1 MVKKQAETP
10 IEEEKTKRGS
20 FKKALIKLL
29 ALFILA
35 AAAYGLWKNP
45 ALIGK
50 AKSLFSSQPKVDVY
64 QQQIDA
70 LTMQMQSL
78 QQQLAV
84 TKAQIKMPDLSAF
97 DERIKGIEKMNLNVI
112 DSKAD
117 VATVLGVV
125 TRMDKAEQKLDKLT
139 AVTDDSAL
147 VLTGVLLV
155 KDSAERGGN
164 FEYEVEV
171 LSNIA
176 ADNPQMAKEV
186 QNLVPFAKDG
196 ISSELELVKEFDVI
210 YADLLDKQKTDFDKT
225 WKERLNTKLSEI
237 VQIKKTNEKA
247 PEFSADKNFENIKQY
262 VDAGELFKAASL
274 LMLPENQEWMQN
286 EALQQWVKK
295 VQAREDFYDLIEDLS
310 ASSLAALKVNFLKK
324 KGN

>member
-10 IEEEKTKRGS
+10 IEEEKVKRGS

-29 ALFILA
+29 VLFILA
-35 AAAYGLWKNP
+35 AAAYGAWKNP
-45 ALIGK
+45 ALIDK
-50 AKSLFSSQPKVDVY
+50 AKGLFSSQPKVDVY

-70 LTMQMQSL
+70 LTMQIQSL

-176 ADNPQMAKEV
+176 ANNPQMAKEV
-186 QNLVPFAKDG
+186 QKLVSFAKDG

-210 YADLLDKQKTDFDKT
+210 YADLLDKQKTVFDKT

-295 VQAREDFYDLIEDLS
+295 VQAREEFYDLVEDLS

>member
-10 IEEEKTKRGS
+10 IKEGKVKRGS

-29 ALFILA
+29 VLFILA
-35 AAAYGLWKNP
+35 AAAYGAWKNP
-45 ALIGK
+45 ALIDK
-50 AKSLFSSQPKVDVY
+50 AKGLFSSQPKVDVY

-70 LTMQMQSL
+70 LTMQIQSL

-84 TKAQIKMPDLSAF
+84 TKAQIKEPDLSAF

-176 ADNPQMAKEV
+176 ANNPQMAKEV
-186 QNLVPFAKDG
+186 QKLVSFAKDG

-210 YADLLDKQKTDFDKT
+210 YADLLDKQKTVFDKT

-295 VQAREDFYDLIEDLS
+295 VQAREEFYDLVEDLS

>member
-10 IEEEKTKRGS
+10 IEEEKVKRGS

-29 ALFILA
+29 VLFILA
-35 AAAYGLWKNP
+35 AAAYGAWKNP
-45 ALIGK
+45 ALIDKVKG
-50 AKSLFSSQPKVDVY
+50 LFSSQPKVDVY

-78 QQQLAV
+78 QQQLAA
-84 TKAQIKMPDLSAF
+84 TKAQIKEPDLSAF

-139 AVTDDSAL
+139 AVTDNSAL

-186 QNLVPFAKDG
+186 QNLVPFAKEG
-196 ISSELELVKEFDVI
+196 ISSELELVKDFDAI
-210 YADLLDKQKTDFDKT
+210 YANLLDKQKTDFDKT

-237 VQIKKTNEKA
+237 VQIKKTNENA
-247 PEFSADKNFENIKQY
+247 PEFSADKNLENIKKY
-262 VDAGELFKAASL
+262 VDAGELSKAASL
-274 LMLPENQEWMQN
+274 LMLPENQEWVQN

-295 VQAREDFYDLIEDLS
+295 VQAREEFYDLIEDLS

>member
-1 MVKKQAETP
+1 MAKKQAETP
-10 IEEEKTKRGS
+10 IEEEKVKRGS

-29 ALFILA
+29 VLFILA
-35 AAAYGLWKNP
+35 AAAYGAWKNP
-45 ALIGK
+45 ALIDK
-50 AKSLFSSQPKVDVY
+50 AKGLFSSQPKVDVY

-70 LTMQMQSL
+70 LTMQIQSL

-176 ADNPQMAKEV
+176 ANNPQMAKEV
-186 QNLVPFAKDG
+186 QKLVSFAKDG

-210 YADLLDKQKTDFDKT
+210 YADLLDKQKTVFDKT

-295 VQAREDFYDLIEDLS
+295 VQAREEFYDLVEDLS

>member
-10 IEEEKTKRGS
+10 IEEEKVKHGS
-20 FKKALIKLL
+20 FKKALVKLL
-29 ALFILA
+29 VLFILA
-35 AAAYGLWKNP
+35 AAAYGIWKNP
-45 ALIGK
+45 ALIDE
-50 AKSLFSSQPKVDVY
+50 AKSLFSRQPKEDVY

-78 QQQLAV
+78 QQQLAA
-84 TKAQIKMPDLSAF
+84 TRAQIKEPDLSAF

-176 ADNPQMAKEV
+176 AENPQMAKEV
-186 QNLVPFAKDG
+186 QNLVPFAKEG
-196 ISSELELVKEFDVI
+196 ISSELDLVKEFDEI
-210 YADLLDKQKTDFDKT
+210 YTNLWEQQKTDFDKT

-237 VQIKKTNEKA
+237 VQIKKTNENA
-247 PEFSADKNFENIKQY
+247 PEFSADKKLENIKQY
-262 VDAGELFKAASL
+262 VDDGELFKAASL

-286 EALQQWVKK
+286 EVLQQWVKK
-295 VQAREDFYDLIEDLS
+295 VQAREEFYDLIEDLS

>member
-10 IEEEKTKRGS
+10 IKEEKVKRGS

-29 ALFILA
+29 VLLILA

-45 ALIGK
+45 ALIDK
-50 AKSLFSSQPKVDVY
+50 AKSMFSHQPKVDLY

-70 LTMQMQSL
+70 LTMQMQAL
-78 QQQLAV
+78 QQQLAA
-84 TKAQIKMPDLSAF
+84 TKAQIKEPDLSGLEA
-97 DERIKGIEKMNLNVI
+97 RIRDIKKMNLNVI

-186 QNLVPFAKDG
+186 QKFVPFAKEG

-210 YADLLDKQKTDFDKT
+210 YANLLDKQKTDFDKT

-247 PEFSADKNFENIKQY
+247 PEFSADKNLENIKQY
-262 VDAGELFKAASL
+262 VDAGELLRAVSL
-274 LMLPENQEWMQN
+274 LKKPKNQEWMQS

-295 VQAREDFYDLIEDLS
+295 VQAREEFYDLVEDLS

>member
-10 IEEEKTKRGS
+10 IEEEKVKHGS
-20 FKKALIKLL
+20 FKKALVKLL
-29 ALFILA
+29 VLFILA
-35 AAAYGLWKNP
+35 AAAYGIWKNP
-45 ALIGK
+45 ALIDE
-50 AKSLFSSQPKVDVY
+50 ARSLFSHQPKEDVY

-78 QQQLAV
+78 QQQLAA
-84 TKAQIKMPDLSAF
+84 TRAQVKEPDLSGLEA
-97 DERIKGIEKMNLNVI
+97 RIREIKKMNLNII

-176 ADNPQMAKEV
+176 AENPQMAKEV
-186 QNLVPFAKDG
+186 QNLVHFAKDG
-196 ISSELELVKEFDVI
+196 ISSELDLVKEFDEI
-210 YADLLDKQKTDFDKT
+210 YTNLWEQQKTDFDKT

-237 VQIKKTNEKA
+237 VQIKKTNENA
-247 PEFSADKNFENIKQY
+247 PEFSADKKLENIKQY
-262 VDAGELFKAASL
+262 VDDGELFKAASL

-295 VQAREDFYDLIEDLS
+295 VQAREEFYDLIEDLS
-310 ASSLAALKVNFLKK
+310 ASSLAALKVNKLKK

>member
-1 MVKKQAETP
+1 
-10 IEEEKTKRGS
+10 
-20 FKKALIKLL
+20 
-29 ALFILA
+29 
-35 AAAYGLWKNP
+35 
-45 ALIGK
+45 
-50 AKSLFSSQPKVDVY
+50 
-64 QQQIDA
+64 
-70 LTMQMQSL
+70 
-78 QQQLAV
+78 
-84 TKAQIKMPDLSAF
+84 
-97 DERIKGIEKMNLNVI
+97 MNLNVI

-176 ADNPQMAKEV
+176 ANNPQMAKEV
-186 QNLVPFAKDG
+186 QKLVSFAKDG

-274 LMLPENQEWMQN
+274 LVLPENQEWMQN

>member
-29 ALFILA
+29 VLLILA

-45 ALIGK
+45 ALIDK
-50 AKSLFSSQPKVDVY
+50 AKNLFSSQPKEDVY